1 MYKYELHSHTSECD
15 LVAKLSGAELVREYK
30 QAGYDG
36 IVITDHYFDLF
47 FEWFEKELCGRT
59 HEEQVRRYLKG
70 YYSAKAEGKK
80 LGFTVLSGTEVRLH
94 DSINDYLVYGLD
106 EEFFYKAPRLNEI
119 KSLEELL
126 ALFPDYACVV
136 HAHPFRNGMTVR
148 NPENLF
154 GIEAYNAGTDKFR
167 NELAHIYAEHYGVK
181 KTSGSDIHNINRLA
195 KGGIETDRRIIT
207 NRDLVEVLR
216 NGEYRLIETY

>member
-70 YYSAKAEGKK
+70 YYSARAEGER
-80 LGFTVLSGTEVRLH
+80 LGFTVLPGTEVRIR

-106 EEFFYKAPRLNEI
+106 EDFFYKAPRLNEI